1 MLINQMESIGIEW
14 NQMKSNG
21 IKWNGIKSNLA
32 GNEIIPEEQ
41 PADSSQAILFVVDL
55 QLV

>member
-1 MLINQMESIGIEW
+1 MESNRIEW
-14 NQMKSNG
+14 NRMKSNG
-21 IKWNGIKSNLA
+21 MEWNGIKSNLV

-41 PADSSQAILFVVDL
+41 PADSSQAILFGVDL